1 MKKKEHLDGI
11 EFFYDELEL
20 LINFILSHKKEYIQ
34 QFLKER
40 GLHYSYT
47 KPLLREKIYEGIENE
62 NFTKDELIELLDTIE
77 EYGNQHIY
85 LFNVTDNYRREL
97 QNKKSI
103 IRKLKREGLEEVFN
117 NSKPLLLP
125 DKPIICSIV
134 HDSNIYKIKWVE
146 KRVWKELIDEKIEGD
161 KLIKIYQIH
170 LKRGITTFRV
180 DLITGNAELMIQ
192 RLPSGTNY
200 RKVRDEYLKYLSK
213 IFNVDALSIV
223 NIRSAITRIENSDE
237 VERRQTNFET
247 LSGGKASFKS
257 KRRGTDYINDPYLK
271 KAREAMGQNVSAEL
285 GNFYWLPNDIL
296 NRKIHTHIYS
306 SDNRVG
312 IFGECTQQEV
322 DYVLSRIRYFAS

>member
-1 MKKKEHLDGI
+1 MKKNENIDGI
-11 EFFYDELEL
+11 EFSYDELEL

-34 QFLKER
+34 QFLKDR
-40 GLHYSYT
+40 KLHYSYT
-47 KPLLREKIYEGIENE
+47 KPLLRAKIYEGIENE
-62 NFTKDELIELLDTIE
+62 NYTKDDLIELLDTIE

-85 LFNVTDNYRREL
+85 LFNVTDNYRRQL
-97 QNKKSI
+97 QNKTFI
-103 IRKLKREGLEEVFN
+103 IRNLKKEGLEDVFN

-125 DKPIICSIV
+125 DKPTICSIV
-134 HDSNIYKIKWVE
+134 HNSNIYKIKWVE
-146 KRVWKELIDEKIEGD
+146 KRVWKDLIDEKIEGD
-161 KLIKIYQIH
+161 KLIKTYQIH

-200 RKVRDEYLKYLSK
+200 RKVKDEYLNYLKK
-213 IFNVDALSIV
+213 IFNVDTLSIV

-247 LSGGKASFKS
+247 ISGGKASFKS
-257 KRRGTDYINDPYLK
+257 KKRGADYINDPYLK

-285 GNFYWLPNDIL
+285 GNFYWLPNDVL
-296 NRKIHTHIYS
+296 KRKIHTHIYS

>member
-1 MKKKEHLDGI
+1 MKKTEHIDEI
-11 EFFYDELEL
+11 EYSYDELEL

-40 GLHYSYT
+40 GLHYFYT
-47 KPLLREKIYEGIENE
+47 KALLKDKIYEGIEKE
-62 NFTKDELIELLDTIE
+62 NFTKDELIELLDFIE

-85 LFNVTDNYRREL
+85 LFRVADNYTKQMRNNSL
-97 QNKKSI
+97 IIKKL
-103 IRKLKREGLEEVFN
+103 RKEGLEEVFN
-117 NSKPLLLP
+117 NNKPLLLP
-125 DKPIICSIV
+125 DAATICSIV
-134 HDSNIYKIKWVE
+134 HNSNIFKIKWVE
-146 KRVWKELIDEKIEGD
+146 KRTWKELIDEKIEGD
-161 KLIKIYQIH
+161 KLIKTYQIH

-180 DLITGNAELMIQ
+180 NLITGDAELMIQ
-192 RLPSGTNY
+192 RLPSGSNY
-200 RKVRDEYLKYLSK
+200 RKAKEEYLKYLSK
-213 IFNVDALSIV
+213 IFNVDTLSIV
-223 NIRSAITRIENSDE
+223 NLRSAITRIENSDE

-257 KRRGTDYINDPYLK
+257 KRQGTDYINDPYLK
-271 KAREAMGQNVSAEL
+271 KARESMGQNVSAEL
-285 GNFYWLPNDIL
+285 GNFYWLPNDVL